1 MTSLNTTVSPSTA
14 LLKAQLTEHKLAQY
28 MRLSGGISIPLAG
41 ALYWAILAWTGTF
54 TELEVWAAIA
64 FPLSGLIFPLALI
77 FAKILKCN
85 FMKDKSAVGSVLLPT
100 FISMLLFWP
109 MLIMTAKSSSP
120 ELIVP
125 ILAIGMS
132 LHWPVVGWSYGR
144 TSLFTAHA
152 FLRAGVVTLIWFT
165 LPDKVLTAM
174 PLSIAVIYLLTVF
187 AIYLDVSRMK
197 SKHISRKVTS

>member
-28 MRLSGGISIPLAG
+28 MRLSGGIPIPLAG

-132 LHWPVVGWSYGR
+132 RDWHVSPLARRWMELWPDLPFHRACFFAGWGR
-144 TSLFTAHA
+144 
-152 FLRAGVVTLIWFT
+152 
-165 LPDKVLTAM
+165 
-174 PLSIAVIYLLTVF
+174 
-187 AIYLDVSRMK
+187 DVNLV
-197 SKHISRKVTS
+197 HIT